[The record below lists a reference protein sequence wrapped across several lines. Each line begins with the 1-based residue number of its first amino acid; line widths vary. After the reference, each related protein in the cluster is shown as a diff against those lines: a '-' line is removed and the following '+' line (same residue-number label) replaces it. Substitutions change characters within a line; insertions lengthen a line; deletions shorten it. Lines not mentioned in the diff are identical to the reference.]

1 MAICALSLAK
11 TPTRPPTG
19 PLTDTSNPTVRALTF
34 RVAAPSVDAPQQ
46 RSFSN
51 ANANANANA
60 IVSVNAKAAFGN
72 GVSITTSHGAAA
84 LVVNANTLAL
94 GTT

>member
-34 RVAAPSVDAPQQ
+34 RVAAPSVDAPQR

-51 ANANANANA
+51 ANANAIA
-60 IVSVNAKAAFGN
+60 IVSVNAKVAFGN

-84 LVVNANTLAL
+84 QVVNANTLAP

>member
-34 RVAAPSVDAPQQ
+34 RVAAPSVDAPQR
-46 RSFSN
+46 RSFS
-51 ANANANANA
+51 NANA